1 MTREEWERRVRA
13 FATGIAADTAAFFI
27 EHGYPAPSEIVHIS
41 ATLNKS
47 TQVMDYDSVRE
58 AFLNTMFKPGTIRA
72 VCEICGE
79 PKQFDREVPPN
90 YYECE
95 CKERGRGE

>member
-1 MTREEWERRVRA
+1 MTREEWERKMVMLVTDYVGQYSEKGRA
-13 FATGIAADTAAFFI
+13 K
-27 EHGYPAPSEIVHIS
+27 IVESLKLIG
-41 ATLNKS
+41 L
-47 TQVMDYDSVRE
+47 DYDSVRE
-58 AFLNTMFKPGTIRA
+58 AFLSTMFKPGTIRA